1 MYTKDYYRI
10 IGLAADA
17 SQQEIKRAYRKL
29 AMQYHPDRN
38 KDDPQALERLKELN
52 DAYHVLGNKERK
64 TAYDLLYR
72 PQMGDD
78 QFKGI
83 DSIHADLRPGGH
95 VFSPR
100 HYDAS
105 GRPSCR
111 WRGSGGRRCGRR
123 RRKL

>member
-10 IGLAADA
+10 MGLVADA
-17 SQQEIKRAYRKL
+17 SQQAIEREYRKH

-38 KDDPQALERLKELN
+38 KDDPQAVERLKELN

-64 TAYDLLYR
+64 MAYDLRYR
-72 PQMGDD
+72 PQIGDD
-78 QFKGI
+78 LFKGI
-83 DSIHADLRPGGH
+83 DSMHADLEAGRH

-111 WRGSGGRRCGRR
+111 RRRGCGRR